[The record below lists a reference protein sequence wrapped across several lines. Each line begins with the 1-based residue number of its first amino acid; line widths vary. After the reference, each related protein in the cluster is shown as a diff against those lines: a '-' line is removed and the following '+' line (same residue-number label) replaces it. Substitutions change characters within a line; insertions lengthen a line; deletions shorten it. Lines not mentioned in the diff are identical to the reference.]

1 MWPQKWNASARWAL
15 NAAAITPLPLTAS
28 SSRPVRA
35 RKPRRELFSATAS
48 LSTYR
53 TGRVGEQ
60 ALELVER
67 VESALGED
75 VAVRGED
82 DRVRTSLDREVPPG
96 RRVGLFVEE
105 LELDLRVRS
114 DQPQGR
120 FERRAERAAGG
131 SEDRDRQR
139 CGPLEALD
147 QVEPAP
153 ELRAFVFQRQRRLR
167 SDGHP

>member
-1 MWPQKWNASARWAL
+1 MWPQKWNASARCAL

-28 SSRPVRA
+28 SSRAVRA

-48 LSTYR
+48 LSTHR

-82 DRVRTSLDREVPPG
+82 DRIRAPRDRERTPDLHV
-96 RRVGLFVEE
+96 VLLVEE
-105 LELDLRVRS
+105 LDLDLRVGR
-114 DQPQGR
+114 DEPQRR
-120 FERRAERAAGG
+120 FERRAERAA
-131 SEDRDRQR
+131 
-139 CGPLEALD
+139 
-147 QVEPAP
+147 
-153 ELRAFVFQRQRRLR
+153 RRR
-167 SDGHP
+167 E